1 MSREGSHGA
10 TANPRYVRFIRVLI
24 LALAVSVLAL
34 TLVPAS
40 AVETPKLIAHRGG
53 AGLWAENTMGAFRNA
68 HSLFSIA
75 GVPGWIEL
83 DVQFTSDD
91 VLVVIHDATLDRTTN
106 CTGAV
111 VEKPASEVTQCDADP
126 NPAVVDPV
134 PGFAQ
139 VLAEG
144 RVAGWRLVVE
154 IKDIPGEPGFDPDC
168 NELADA
174 LIADVFTAGFP
185 THDILVQSFWPLC
198 LERMEQKQ
206 PAIETLLLTSSSTIN
221 DLARLATPVP
231 LGFPLTSNV
240 VFSTLR
246 GYEYSAVDQH
256 SPDLIGPIVDV
267 AHLLERK
274 VVVWTVDEP
283 ARMAELAA
291 IGVDG
296 IISDRP
302 DLLIA
307 TLT

>member
-1 MSREGSHGA
+1 MANSR
-10 TANPRYVRFIRVLI
+10 NVRALRVLI
-24 LALAVSVLAL
+24 V
-34 TLVPAS
+34 TLVVAILIVTLLPAS
-40 AVETPKLIAHRGG
+40 ALNTPMLIAHRGG

-68 HSLFSIA
+68 HSLFSA
-75 GVPGWIEL
+75 ANVPGWIEL

-111 VEKPASEVTQCDADP
+111 VDKPAAEVTRCDADP
-126 NPAVVDPV
+126 NPQIVDPV
-134 PGFAQ
+134 PTFRQ
-139 VLAEG
+139 VLTEG

-174 LIADVFTAGFP
+174 LIAEVAATGFP
-185 THDILVQSFWPLC
+185 PQDILVQSFWPLC
-198 LERMEQKQ
+198 LDRMEQKQ
-206 PAIETLLLTSSSTIN
+206 PAIATLLLTSSSTIN

-240 VFSTLR
+240 LFSTLR

-256 SPDLIGPIVDV
+256 SPDLIGPVVDI
-267 AHLLERK
+267 AHVLGRK

>member
-1 MSREGSHGA
+1 MRRRTHGC
-10 TANPRYVRFIRVLI
+10 VRSIRFLI
-24 LALAVSVLAL
+24 IGLAVGVLAL
-34 TLVPAS
+34 TLFPAS
-40 AVETPKLIAHRGG
+40 AVDTPKLIAHRGG

-68 HSLFSIA
+68 QSLFSSE

-83 DVQFTSDD
+83 DVQFTADR
-91 VLVVIHDATLDRTTN
+91 VLVVIHDATLHRTTN

-111 VEKPASEVTQCDADP
+111 VEKPSSEVTQCDADP
-126 NPAVVDPV
+126 NPQIFDPV
-134 PGFAQ
+134 PTLAQ

-144 RVAGWRLVVE
+144 RTAGWRLVVE

-174 LIADVFTAGFP
+174 LIAEVGAAGFP
-185 THDILVQSFWPLC
+185 VQDILVQSFWPLC
-198 LERMEQKQ
+198 LDRMEQKQ
-206 PAIETLLLTSSSTIN
+206 PAIATLLLTSSSTIN
-221 DLARLATPVP
+221 DLARLAIPVP
-231 LGFPLTSNV
+231 VGFYLTSNV

-256 SPDLIGPIVDV
+256 SPDLIGPIVDL
-267 AHLLERK
+267 AHVLGRK

-283 ARMAELAA
+283 ARMAELAV
-291 IGVDG
+291 IEVDG